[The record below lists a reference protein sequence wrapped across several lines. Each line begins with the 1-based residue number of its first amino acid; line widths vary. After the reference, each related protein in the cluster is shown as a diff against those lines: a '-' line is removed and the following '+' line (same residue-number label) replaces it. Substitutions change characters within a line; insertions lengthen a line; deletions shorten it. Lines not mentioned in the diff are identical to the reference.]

1 MTTSSVFSTLRL
13 LTSIGLSVAS
23 LTLTGCDSPAESVR
37 EIKRNLE
44 KFQKEPSLQTK
55 EALGKSFV
63 KIEGQ
68 IKALEAKEDTVSAD
82 LYRRQALTLLYE
94 FHSTLIALSKWHEE
108 QEAQREA
115 ARQSA
120 PSTNQP

>member
-68 IKALEAKEDTVSAD
+68 IKALEAKDTVSAD

>member
-1 MTTSSVFSTLRL
+1 MTTSSVFFTLRL
-13 LTSIGLSVAS
+13 LISIVLSIAS
-23 LTLTGCDSPAESVR
+23 LTLAGCDSPAESVR

-108 QEAQREA
+108 QEALREA
-115 ARQSA
+115 ARQST

>member
-13 LTSIGLSVAS
+13 LTSIVLSIAS
-23 LTLTGCDSPAESVR
+23 LTLTGCDSPAESVL

-115 ARQSA
+115 ARQST

>member
-13 LTSIGLSVAS
+13 LTSIVLSVAS
-23 LTLTGCDSPAESVR
+23 LTLAGCDSPAESVR

-115 ARQSA
+115 ARLSTH
-120 PSTNQP
+120 STNQP